1 MLEIDVLTFF
11 FIVSPWEFRRLR
23 ADLMDS
29 QAQIV
34 KLEDRIDQLHK
45 KNKEAVI
52 FFDKEK
58 SEMKSQLEANRNTV
72 SCGRLYFE
80 NNNDVFYL

>member
-1 MLEIDVLTFF
+1 ME
-11 FIVSPWEFRRLR
+11 
-23 ADLMDS
+23 S
-29 QAQIV
+29 QAQRI

-58 SEMKSQLEANRNTV
+58 NEMKNQLESNRNTV
-72 SCGRLYFE
+72 RSTIAVYK
-80 NNNDVFYL
+80 V